1 MNNVAIDCTT
11 MTRTRNTFGYDDQ
24 NVQNVT
30 SETCLPLPPSPSL
43 VAELSTNN
51 NISRIPIANSND
63 GVTSFIEKTSKLL
76 NVSTL

>member
-1 MNNVAIDCTT
+1 
-11 MTRTRNTFGYDDQ
+11 MTRARNTFGHDDQ

-30 SETCLPLPPSPSL
+30 SETSCLPLPPSPSL

-51 NISRIPIANSND
+51 NISRIPIVSSND

-76 NVSTL
+76 NVSRLSQIIT